1 MKTFAEWLS
10 ESAPDLSAS
19 MKDTESPAHSTTFV
33 SPSRK
38 HLNPNPASANAQL
51 YQMWLKNRELQIQS
65 GKAAAELSF
74 FQNYQEISSLLK
86 VINNSCARHN
96 RIITMISRGL
106 GEAADSTQML
116 SKTVANPR
124 ATPPTNASLYQLE
137 KKLLGTKK
145 RTLANE
151 FSLHEIMKRRG
162 IDMHKHIRQ
171 AAGMTR
177 LTRENIDQTTDFEYV
192 HKPDVRFPQSQGV
205 ITLSLDGPQF
215 FKDPQQLISDV
226 ERANAATEDIA
237 SQIHNLYRLTGGV
250 PQPYKPDPDSVLG

>member
-74 FQNYQEISSLLK
+74 FQNYQEIASLLK
-86 VINNSCARHN
+86 VINLNCTRHN
-96 RIITMISRGL
+96 KIIMMLSRGL
-106 GEAADSTQML
+106 GESADSTQML

-151 FSLHEIMKRRG
+151 FSLHDIMKRRG
-162 IDMHKHIRQ
+162 IDMHKHLRQ
-171 AAGMTR
+171 AAG
-177 LTRENIDQTTDFEYV
+177 LTREAIDQTTDFEYV
-192 HKPDVRFPQSQGV
+192 HRPDVRFPQSQGV
-205 ITLSLDGPQF
+205 ITLTLDGPKF
-215 FKDPQQLISDV
+215 FKDPQQLVSDV
-226 ERANAATEDIA
+226 ERASAATEDIA
-237 SQIHNLYRLTGGV
+237 SQIQNLYRLTGGM
-250 PQPYKPDPDSVLG
+250 PQPYKPDPNSVLD